1 MTFTLTPGNVNH
13 DQLIDISTHMRQAL
27 YDSGTTKLIDNE
39 SEKFDLK
46 VTQVVK
52 LQDML
57 GWTNLSQ
64 EITTHQVI
72 VRNYDL
78 ISEYGQVP

>member
-1 MTFTLTPGNVNH
+1 VTFTLTPGNVNH

-52 LQDML
+52 LQEML
-57 GWTNLSQ
+57 
-64 EITTHQVI
+64 
-72 VRNYDL
+72 
-78 ISEYGQVP
+78 

>member
-1 MTFTLTPGNVNH
+1 
-13 DQLIDISTHMRQAL
+13 MRQAL

-52 LQDML
+52 LQEML
-57 GWTNLSQ
+57 WSRKETIGWTNLSQ